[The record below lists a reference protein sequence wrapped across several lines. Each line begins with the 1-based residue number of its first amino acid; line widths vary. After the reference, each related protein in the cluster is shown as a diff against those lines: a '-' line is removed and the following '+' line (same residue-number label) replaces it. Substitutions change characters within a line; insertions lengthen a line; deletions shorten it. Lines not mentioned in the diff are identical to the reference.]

1 MKKVGWGWQ
10 RTLLLSAIPLTR
22 VYGQNGTCRG
32 KRDTEGERDF
42 ISIQLDARR
51 NALEVRSGIAYEHT
65 RCFILIKTPMYV
77 HAIPLDNELDALCYA
92 YVRACYSAV
101 QRTLRST
108 RSSSYA
114 MRMYVDAIL
123 LYNELYAL
131 RGHPPMLCV
140 CTWMLFC
147 CTTNRKGQHCMSW
160 LCTVYIGIPLVLDP
174 NRTNP
179 SLRPCANNTNI
190 WKLVVITGSQV
201 RGHKGHKC
209 PPSRFT

>member
-108 RSSSYA
+108 RSSSYP

-123 LYNELYAL
+123 LYNEQERTTLHVLVVY
-131 RGHPPMLCV
+131 CV
-140 CTWMLFC
+140 HRNT
-147 CTTNRKGQHCMSW
+147 
-160 LCTVYIGIPLVLDP
+160 IGIGSQSNESFLA
-174 NRTNP
+174 
-179 SLRPCANNTNI
+179 SLREQYEHLETCC
-190 WKLVVITGSQV
+190 
-201 RGHKGHKC
+201 RC
-209 PPSRFT
+209 

>member
-65 RCFILIKTPMYV
+65 RCFILIKTPMFV

-101 QRTLRST
+101 QRTRRST

-123 LYNELYAL
+123 LYNEQERTTLHVLSCSLYSRIASTYI
-131 RGHPPMLCV
+131 RIGKDNIACPGCV
-140 CTWMLFC
+140 
-147 CTTNRKGQHCMSW
+147 
-160 LCTVYIGIPLVLDP
+160 LCT
-174 NRTNP
+174 
-179 SLRPCANNTNI
+179 
-190 WKLVVITGSQV
+190 
-201 RGHKGHKC
+201 
-209 PPSRFT
+209 